1 MQRPPVRINIMER
14 TLFGLTYRQ
23 IAWLTG
29 SGLVA
34 MVLFLNLSV
43 LDLVARGIL
52 AVLLFGLGAAVAFG
66 LIDGQVPEVW
76 LFHCLAY
83 SRRGRFL
90 VKGARRQEDGQ
101 AVLAEDA
108 GAPPVA
114 AAAPAAAVAVAAS
127 IAAKPS
133 TFPGLS
139 VSAVAASLLV
149 GLTLYLYSGGAER
162 LSTLIWHGRF

>member
-1 MQRPPVRINIMER
+1 MQNPPVRINIMER

-23 IAWLTG
+23 IAWLGG

-34 MVLFLNLSV
+34 MVLFLNLSAV
-43 LDLVARGIL
+43 DLVARGIL

-66 LIDGQVPEVW
+66 VIDGQVPEVW

-83 SRRGRFL
+83 SRRLRFL
-90 VKGARRQEDGQ
+90 VKGARRQDDGQ
-101 AVLAEDA
+101 AVLTDDA

-114 AAAPAAAVAVAAS
+114 AAAVAVPVAT
-127 IAAKPS
+127 KPS
-133 TFPGLS
+133 IFPGLS
-139 VSAVAASLLV
+139 VSVVATSLLV

-162 LSTLIWHGRF
+162 LIALIWHSRF

>member
-1 MQRPPVRINIMER
+1 MQNPPVRINIMER

-23 IAWLTG
+23 IAWLGG

-34 MVLFLNLSV
+34 MVLFLNLSAV
-43 LDLVARGIL
+43 DLVARGIL

-66 LIDGQVPEVW
+66 VIDGQVPEAW

-83 SRRGRFL
+83 SRRPRFL
-90 VKGARRQEDGQ
+90 VKGARRQDDGQ
-101 AVLAEDA
+101 AVLTDDA

-114 AAAPAAAVAVAAS
+114 AVTPVAAAAVAVP

-133 TFPGLS
+133 TFLGLS
-139 VSAVAASLLV
+139 GSVVATSLLV
-149 GLTLYLYSGGAER
+149 GLTLYLYSSGAER
-162 LSTLIWHGRF
+162 LIALIWHSRF

>member
-1 MQRPPVRINIMER
+1 MQNPPVRINIMER

-23 IAWLTG
+23 IAWLAG

-34 MVLFLNLSV
+34 MVLFLNLSA

-66 LIDGQVPEVW
+66 VIDGQVPEVW
-76 LFHCLAY
+76 LFHCLAF

-90 VKGARRQEDGQ
+90 VKGARRQDEGK
-101 AVLAEDA
+101 AALTEEA
-108 GAPPVA
+108 GVPPVAATAPVA
-114 AAAPAAAVAVAAS
+114 AAAAAAP

-133 TFPGLS
+133 IFPRLS
-139 VSAVAASLLV
+139 VSVVAASLLV

-162 LSTLIWHGRF
+162 LILLTWHSRF